1 MDKLIQQLKRHEGY
15 RQNAYRCPAGKV
27 TIGYGYNLEANPL
40 HLSSLEINHAHK
52 SGMDKIEAERLLK
65 LMVSRIIDQLE
76 VAIPFI
82 NQLGPTRQD
91 VLINMTYNLGLAGL
105 LKFKKMLAAVKS
117 GQYEKA
123 AEEMLNSKWRSDVGD
138 RAQELSMQM
147 ATGVYANVN

>member
-1 MDKLIQQLKRHEGY
+1 
-15 RQNAYRCPAGKV
+15 
-27 TIGYGYNLEANPL
+27 
-40 HLSSLEINHAHK
+40 
-52 SGMDKIEAERLLK
+52 MDKIEAERLLRS
-65 LMVSRIIDQLE
+65 MIERIIDQLE

-82 NQLGPTRQD
+82 NQLDPTRQD

-117 GQYEKA
+117 GQYDKA

-138 RAQELSMQM
+138 RAKELSMQM